1 MKRRFSGV
9 KTFLT
14 NYRYFWDTF
23 LRQNSCI
30 TEGQRRIHD
39 IRKEAGEKFRHYTFQ
54 TYYGHIHN
62 HQNPEEFRKNYATL
76 VIVKRDI
83 VKHQLGDQ
91 NQTSLDS
98 PSFLY
103 ANGRL
108 HLSDR
113 LCTRGKKYRDRTRP
127 VQNCT
132 AMQSSMQC
140 VAHTMP
146 VCNMA
151 LHLRWW

>member
-39 IRKEAGEKFRHYTFQ
+39 IRTEAGEKFDIIHPKHPQ
-54 TYYGHIHN
+54 PSKSWKIPKNLCHIGHCKKKTSWNIN
-62 HQNPEEFRKNYATL
+62 MEIRTKQALTVPASYMLMAAS
-76 VIVKRDI
+76 
-83 VKHQLGDQ
+83 
-91 NQTSLDS
+91 TSLTGCAQEAKSIEIILD
-98 PSFLY
+98 L
-103 ANGRL
+103 
-108 HLSDR
+108 
-113 LCTRGKKYRDRTRP
+113 

-146 VCNMA
+146 VCKMA